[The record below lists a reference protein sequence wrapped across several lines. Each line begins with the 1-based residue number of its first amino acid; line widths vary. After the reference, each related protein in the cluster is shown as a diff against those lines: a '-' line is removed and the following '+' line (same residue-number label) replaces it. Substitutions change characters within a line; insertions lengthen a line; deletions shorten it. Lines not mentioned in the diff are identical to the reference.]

1 MSNLTEYMVRTAE
14 FKSRKYTLS
23 DGRGLILE
31 VNPAGAKYW
40 IVRIYKNCKEIRR
53 GIGTY
58 PEISL
63 KEARK
68 RAFELKNY
76 ENDNKKSKLT
86 FSECYELYNEKR
98 GANLAASTRK
108 ARDLRFASIL
118 GHTLAICVCRR

>member
-1 MSNLTEYMVRTAE
+1 MVRTAE

-40 IVRIYKNCKEIRR
+40 IVRIYKNNKEIRR

-58 PEISL
+58 PEVSL

-76 ENDNKKSKLT
+76 ENDNKK
-86 FSECYELYNEKR
+86 
-98 GANLAASTRK
+98 
-108 ARDLRFASIL
+108 I
-118 GHTLAICVCRR
+118 